1 MSQGT
6 TDWVKAVDAAGL
18 RCRAGISSFT
28 VARALGIGEAT
39 VRRWETGRIPRGG
52 QVVSAYRRFIDGLA
66 RHEAAYDQ
74 ES

>member
-1 MSQGT
+1 MPSAV
-6 TDWVKAVDAAGL
+6 DWMKTADAAGL
-18 RCRAGISSFT
+18 RCRAGISTFT

-52 QVVSAYRRFIDGLA
+52 QVVSAYRRFIDGLG
-66 RHEAAYDQ
+66 RHEAAYDE